1 MVEPAPAEASAEAAA
16 AAAMEGADQG
26 EFGGVGP
33 NCATWPSVTENLLEA
48 GTWPTVWSNPVCYV
62 GEAGAEP
69 EDQLIAR
76 IDTLTAALGGVPRT
90 AEEAAE
96 EHAPG
101 EATGDGFVAAMR
113 AFQAEAVDG
122 VSQLQAA
129 AAELEI
135 GMAALAEYFGEMPTQ
150 APWVLQTLAK
160 FMGQYEQS
168 VHANAKLNAG
178 TEAKAKAA
186 AARAKESAAKK
197 VEARKAEKAKAE
209 KAAANEA
216 AGTQ

>member
-1 MVEPAPAEASAEAAA
+1 
-16 AAAMEGADQG
+16 
-26 EFGGVGP
+26 
-33 NCATWPSVTENLLEA
+33 VTENLVEA
-48 GTWPTVWSNPVCYV
+48 GTWPTFWSNPGGYV

-76 IDTLTAALGGVPRT
+76 IDTLTAALGGAPRA
-90 AEEAAE
+90 AEEAAAE